1 MLCES
6 AIATAQQNNASPKY
20 DSSEATIIQ
29 MGFGSLLGKALKETF
44 QSEKKFLRT
53 FFFKNSSLFEASV
66 LAHVKSSPGRAKMML
81 VTVMMQPGAGLPM
94 LVYYES
100 CNTMRCAEQI

>member
-6 AIATAQQNNASPKY
+6 AIANAQQKNASPKY

-29 MGFGSLLGKALKETF
+29 KGFGSLLGKALKETF

-53 FFFKNSSLFEASV
+53 FFFKNSPLFEVSV
-66 LAHVKSSPGRAKMML
+66 LAHVNSSHGRAKIML
-81 VTVMMQPGAGLPM
+81 FTVMMQPGAGLPM
-94 LVYYES
+94 LFYYES
-100 CNTMRCAEQI
+100 CNTMRCTEQI